1 MKTSKSLLQRA
12 KDDPKSDAWFVL
24 SSIYDPLIS
33 GWIARVGVD
42 ESDVG
47 DVSQEV
53 LQTVAQELGKFEHN
67 GRIGAFLN
75 WLKKITINRCRRYWD
90 NKKKQVPTLNS
101 QNSEMG
107 FKVLQELQDPKSDA
121 TTLWETEHDNY
132 IFKKIVG
139 LVQKEFE
146 PEIFDVFYR
155 NTINNE
161 PPKSISEE
169 LDISVGQVYKM
180 KFRVM
185 QRLKEIAAGL
195 IDGVMFDDE

>member
-1 MKTSKSLLQRA
+1 M
-12 KDDPKSDAWFVL
+12 
-24 SSIYDPLIS
+24 
-33 GWIARVGVD
+33 
-42 ESDVG
+42 
-47 DVSQEV
+47 
-53 LQTVAQELGKFEHN
+53 
-67 GRIGAFLN
+67 
-75 WLKKITINRCRRYWD
+75 
-90 NKKKQVPTLNS
+90 
-101 QNSEMG
+101 
-107 FKVLQELQDPKSDA
+107 
-121 TTLWETEHDNY
+121 WETEHDNY